1 MTVVEELRQN
11 PEQGAKRLESEY
23 RAGLMT
29 LALRFCHD
37 EGDAEELVNRTFAAV
52 VAGIDDYLEQS
63 AFFGWMCQILSNLHG
78 MDQRRKSRCVEETDS
93 EAVANAED
101 VESPARLFQEVDA
114 SLLRDAIATLPEVIR
129 KTLLLHYFM
138 EIPVREVARVL
149 TVPSGTVMW
158 RLHYARMLLGAKLG
172 VVAKKP
178 GAKALLIALAL
189 CALTALGAAVARV
202 ATTPS
207 PSQSDVPAA
216 PSPSDDQA
224 DSGVGEGASPSI
236 ATAYLSSTFD
246 DFSLFHQSFALSAL
260 SDNAPPTP
268 QENAMLTPKATSA
281 LLASA
286 SLALASTPSPD
297 TIAYWP
303 FGNSGFADVSGNGHD
318 LASTTV
324 TESDAGYITLN
335 GTSQFLTTASALDL
349 SGETAVTFECWTKMT
364 AENKDFPL
372 LMSSANPTAGTG
384 GFVLYYGKSLHIFQA
399 QYRMAESGSSV
410 WQMEK
415 STAANQLQD
424 DSWHHVAYVVDR
436 SKTGWG
442 SARLYVDGVEQTNNY
457 GKDGSVPAFF
467 NDYFMIGGGAN
478 YASGNNFYTGC
489 IDDVRIS
496 RGALTPDQFLKF
508 PSVGKAMRADDG
520 SLPVIAHWPFGGK
533 GGRDAS
539 GNGFD
544 LVMSNVLFKAGTPYT
559 SWSTRTEKF
568 ACSPNQTIP
577 FSAFSNTGLTIEMF
591 VMAQSSSTNMAM
603 ILESSKSYWS
613 YKGSFRISYDANP
626 DGYRTISTTFH
637 INSDKSAGSATS
649 EATFG
654 NLGDNKWRHIA
665 IVYDPSKT
673 GAGIVTLYV
682 DGVPGTCS
690 AANANQGAFALGDL
704 PLYFFRRA
712 NSQIGDERT
721 ALPFYGSIDDVR
733 ITGCA
738 LTPDQFLPARSV
750 GSTVALYRF
759 DRETLEDQTGNGN
772 DLVHMHT
779 ESTVADPVFGD
790 AGFPDS
796 GTGLVLSGTEDK
808 SGNIGTRDW
817 VKTAASIDFSE
828 TKAFTIEFDFNSND
842 PISETVIP
850 SGKTDKPVYV
860 VAASTQV
867 ATRGGFVVYSPG
879 ASLQGQFRTNT
890 GSGWLKYYAQIF
902 GDMKDGYRRGRYSV
916 NGKNSGHVY
925 FNLVVDGVANSQSSS
940 SDYGSFGSHVIGF
953 GHCPSYYADATTPY
967 YMKGKLLR
975 AAISDIALDPADYVL
990 DNLVLDTP
998 KATLAYWNF
1007 KSGAG
1012 LASDGVS
1019 RRRGALNFD
1028 GASSASTTN
1037 LTLSALTQATIECF
1051 VCFGETPSSGAVF
1064 SLGSGAGSFSVAAD
1078 ATAGTLSGSFIPY
1091 DHLAASNGGTAA
1103 LAPLAGKKTWHH
1115 VALVIDRTN
1124 PGADAVRFYVD
1135 YERAT
1140 PAGRAWD
1147 AAAAMLDGA
1156 IVIGEGF
1163 TGRIDDLRV
1172 SAGALEPNEFLQPGA
1187 RTETPDAFTIIIR

>member
-1 MTVVEELRQN
+1 MMDIVEELRRDR
-11 PEQGAKRLESEY
+11 ESGAKRLVCEY
-23 RAGLMT
+23 KAGLMSI
-29 LALRFCHD
+29 ARRFFTN
-37 EGDAEELVNRTFAAV
+37 ESDAEELVNATFAKAV
-52 VAGIDDYLEQS
+52 DNIDGYLEKS
-63 AFFGWMCQILSNLHG
+63 AFFAWLCQILNNEFRNSVK
-78 MDQRRKSRCVEETDS
+78 RKSNRNEICPGDVPEPEDENARDEIYENLDATLLRTAIAELNPEQREVIVLRYFEDLPIEKIAKFLTLPAGTVRSRLFYARKALAARLGAGVKKAVRKPGGKALLLALALAALTAAGAASSLAVVRLLSPHRAAQEQQAANSKDAAAQDRTGGTEGAEGTGDASAADAAPDPPVPSLFETDS
-93 EAVANAED
+93 HAIQTPQTETTMNTTK
-101 VESPARLFQEVDA
+101 
-114 SLLRDAIATLPEVIR
+114 LLAGPLA
-129 KTLLLHYFM
+129 
-138 EIPVREVARVL
+138 
-149 TVPSGTVMW
+149 
-158 RLHYARMLLGAKLG
+158 
-172 VVAKKP
+172 
-178 GAKALLIALAL
+178 ALAL
-189 CALTALGAAVARV
+189 AAPTANLAD
-202 ATTPS
+202 TPS
-207 PSQSDVPAA
+207 S
-216 PSPSDDQA
+216 
-224 DSGVGEGASPSI
+224 
-236 ATAYLSSTFD
+236 
-246 DFSLFHQSFALSAL
+246 
-260 SDNAPPTP
+260 
-268 QENAMLTPKATSA
+268 
-281 LLASA
+281 
-286 SLALASTPSPD
+286 D

-303 FGNSGFADVSGNGHD
+303 FGENGFSDVSGNGHD

-324 TESDAGYITLN
+324 TESDAGYITLD

-349 SGETAVTFECWTKMT
+349 SDETAVTFECWTRSTGKKSNYGVLFST
-364 AENKDFPL
+364 PAP
-372 LMSSANPTAGTG
+372 AGTSAG
-384 GFVLYYGKSLHIFQA
+384 SFVLYYTGRLQSQFGMGTGWQTD
-399 QYRMAESGSSV
+399 YTESQSA
-410 WQMEK
+410 M
-415 STAANQLQD
+415 D
-424 DSWHHVAYVVDR
+424 DGAWHHVAYVID
-436 SKTGWG
+436 SSQTGEN
-442 SARLYVDGVEQTNNY
+442 ATRLYLDGVQMKNAGGQT
-457 GKDGSVPAFF
+457 GAVPALLSGVLH
-467 NDYFMIGGGAN
+467 IGGGSG
-478 YASGNNFYTGC
+478 YVQGNNFFTGY

-559 SWSTRTEKF
+559 SWSTQTGKF

-738 LTPDQFLPARSV
+738 LTPDQFLSSRSAA
-750 GSTVALYRF
+750 SAVALYRF
-759 DRETLEDQTGNGN
+759 DRETIADQSGNGN
-772 DLVHMHT
+772 DLVLKNGIET
-779 ESTVADPVFGD
+779 GEGTPTFGD
-790 AGFPDS
+790 NGSPAS
-796 GTGLVLSGTEDK
+796 GTGLVLTGKNGGKEWA
-808 SGNIGTRDW
+808 R
-817 VKTAASIDFSE
+817 TANDIDFSG
-828 TKAFTIEFDFNSND
+828 TKSMTIEVDYVCPN
-842 PISETVIP
+842 P
-850 SGKTDKPVYV
+850 KTEDSSSVYV
-860 VAASTQV
+860 FAASTN
-867 ATRGGFVVYSPG
+867 ATSRGGFVMYRS
-879 ASLQGQFRTNT
+879 QNTFNGQFRQGAN
-890 GSGWLKYYAQIF
+890 GWLSAKGGAL
-902 GDMKDGYRRGRYSV
+902 GTATASGYRRGRYVV
-916 NGKNSGHVY
+916 NANNTAGNNKVY
-925 FNLVVDGVANSQSSS
+925 FTLTVDGTAYTETQSDTFDSLGKLGLS
-940 SDYGSFGSHVIGF
+940 F
-953 GHCPSYYADATTPY
+953 GHCPVYYGGTSSEPC

-975 AAISDIALDPADYVL
+975 VAVSDIALDTADYVL

-998 KATLAYWNF
+998 KATLAYWSF
-1007 KSGAG
+1007 AGDAG
-1012 LASDGVS
+1012 LTTTGAP
-1019 RRRGALNFD
+1019 RRNGALDLD
-1028 GASSASTTN
+1028 GSSPVTTTN

-1051 VCFGETPSSGAVF
+1051 VTFGATPSSGTLF
-1064 SLGSGAGSFSVAAD
+1064 SMGSGAGSFSVAAD

-1091 DHLAASNGGTAA
+1091 DHLAAANGGATA
-1103 LAPLAGKKTWHH
+1103 LAPLAGKKVWHH
-1115 VALVIDRTN
+1115 VALVIDRTK

-1135 YERAT
+1135 YGRTT

-1147 AAAAMLDGA
+1147 AAATLLDGA

>member
-1 MTVVEELRQN
+1 MTCN
-11 PEQGAKRLESEY
+11 
-23 RAGLMT
+23 
-29 LALRFCHD
+29 
-37 EGDAEELVNRTFAAV
+37 
-52 VAGIDDYLEQS
+52 
-63 AFFGWMCQILSNLHG
+63 
-78 MDQRRKSRCVEETDS
+78 
-93 EAVANAED
+93 
-101 VESPARLFQEVDA
+101 
-114 SLLRDAIATLPEVIR
+114 VI
-129 KTLLLHYFM
+129 
-138 EIPVREVARVL
+138 
-149 TVPSGTVMW
+149 
-158 RLHYARMLLGAKLG
+158 
-172 VVAKKP
+172 
-178 GAKALLIALAL
+178 
-189 CALTALGAAVARV
+189 GAA
-202 ATTPS
+202 
-207 PSQSDVPAA
+207 
-216 PSPSDDQA
+216 
-224 DSGVGEGASPSI
+224 
-236 ATAYLSSTFD
+236 
-246 DFSLFHQSFALSAL
+246 ALSAL
-260 SDNAPPTP
+260 LVSAANADT
-268 QENAMLTPKATSA
+268 A
-281 LLASA
+281 
-286 SLALASTPSPD
+286 

-303 FGNSGFADVSGNGHD
+303 FGENGFSDVSGNGHG
-318 LASTTV
+318 LTSTTV
-324 TESDAGYITLN
+324 TESDAGYITLD

-467 NDYFMIGGGAN
+467 NDNFMIGGGAD
-478 YASGNNFYTGC
+478 YALGNNFYTGC

-508 PSVGKAMRADDG
+508 RTVCKAMNADDG

-559 SWSTRTEKF
+559 VWSTRTEKF

-738 LTPDQFLPARSV
+738 LTPDQFLSSRSAA
-750 GSTVALYRF
+750 SAVALYRF
-759 DRETLEDQTGNGN
+759 DRETIADQSGNGN
-772 DLVHMHT
+772 DLVLKNGIET
-779 ESTVADPVFGD
+779 GEGTPTFGD
-790 AGFPDS
+790 NGSPAS
-796 GTGLVLSGTEDK
+796 GTGLVLTGKNGGKEWA
-808 SGNIGTRDW
+808 R
-817 VKTAASIDFSE
+817 TASDIDFSG
-828 TKAFTIEFDFNSND
+828 TKSMTIEVDYVCPN
-842 PISETVIP
+842 P
-850 SGKTDKPVYV
+850 KTEDSSSVYV
-860 VAASTQV
+860 FAASTN
-867 ATRGGFVVYSPG
+867 ATSRGGFVMYRS
-879 ASLQGQFRTNT
+879 QNTFNGQFRKNA
-890 GSGWLKYYAQIF
+890 SGWLSAKGGAL
-902 GDMKDGYRRGRYSV
+902 GTATASGYRRGRYVV
-916 NGKNSGHVY
+916 NANNTAGNNKVY
-925 FNLVVDGVANSQSSS
+925 FTLTVDGTAYSETQSDTFDSLGKLGLS
-940 SDYGSFGSHVIGF
+940 F
-953 GHCPSYYADATTPY
+953 GHCPVYYGGTSSEPC

-975 AAISDIALDPADYVL
+975 VAVSDIALDTADYVL

-998 KATLAYWNF
+998 KSTLAYWNF
-1007 KSGAG
+1007 KGGAG
-1012 LASDGVS
+1012 LESDGVN
-1019 RRRGALNFD
+1019 RRRGALNLD
-1028 GASSASTTN
+1028 GTSSATTTN

-1135 YERAT
+1135 YERT
-1140 PAGRAWD
+1140 MPAGRAWD
-1147 AAAAMLDGA
+1147 ASARLLDGSIA
-1156 IVIGEGF
+1156 VGDGF
-1163 TGRIDDLRV
+1163 TGMIDDLRV
-1172 SAGALEPNEFLQPGA
+1172 SAGALDSEEFLKPED
-1187 RTETPDAFTIIIR
+1187 RTEVIDGMVLVIR

>member
-1 MTVVEELRQN
+1 MDIVEELRTN
-11 PEQGAKRLESEY
+11 RENGARRLEAEY
-23 RAGLMT
+23 KAGLMA
-29 LALRFCHD
+29 LARRFFENEC
-37 EGDAEELVNRTFAAV
+37 DAEELVNGTFARV
-52 VAGIDDYLEQS
+52 VEHIDDYVEQS
-63 AFFGWMCQILSNLHG
+63 AFFGWMCQILMSEISR
-78 MDQRRKSRCVEETDS
+78 QTRRKSNRMEVFPGEMPDVADPNAQDAIFRSLDHSLVRSAIEELPKSD
-93 EAVANAED
+93 
-101 VESPARLFQEVDA
+101 REVL
-114 SLLRDAIATLPEVIR
+114 LLR
-129 KTLLLHYFM
+129 YFM
-138 EIPVREVARVL
+138 DIPVVKMAKILSQPV
-149 TVPSGTVMW
+149 GTVHS
-158 RLHYARMLLGAKLG
+158 RLHYARKALAAKLG
-172 VVAKKP
+172 AAAKKP
-178 GAKALLIALAL
+178 GGKALLLALAL
-189 CALTALGAAVARV
+189 CGLTALGAAVALVGDAAFSRV
-202 ATTPS
+202 RRDEQT
-207 PSQSDVPAA
+207 QDVAGQGGGDLQIAVYNSGGGP
-216 PSPSDDQA
+216 
-224 DSGVGEGASPSI
+224 DSASP
-236 ATAYLSSTFD
+236 APTFD
-246 DFSLFHQSFALSAL
+246 FGRPTFDQPPQQETTM
-260 SDNAPPTP
+260 NAT
-268 QENAMLTPKATSA
+268 K
-281 LLASA
+281 LLAGPLA
-286 SLALASTPSPD
+286 ALALAAPTANLADTPSSN

-303 FGNSGFADVSGNGHD
+303 FGENGFSDVSGNGHD

-436 SKTGWG
+436 SKTDWG

-508 PSVGKAMRADDG
+508 RTVCKAMNADDG

-559 SWSTRTEKF
+559 SWSTRTGKF

-738 LTPDQFLPARSV
+738 LTPDQFLSSRSAA
-750 GSTVALYRF
+750 SAVALYRF
-759 DRETLEDQTGNGN
+759 DRETIADQSGNGN
-772 DLVHMHT
+772 DLVLKNGIET
-779 ESTVADPVFGD
+779 GEGTPTFGD
-790 AGFPDS
+790 NGSPAS
-796 GTGLVLSGTEDK
+796 GTGLVLTGKNGGKEWA
-808 SGNIGTRDW
+808 R
-817 VKTAASIDFSE
+817 TANDIDFSG
-828 TKAFTIEFDFNSND
+828 TKSMTIEVDYVCPNPKTEDNS
-842 PISETVIP
+842 S
-850 SGKTDKPVYV
+850 VYV
-860 VAASTQV
+860 FAASTN
-867 ATRGGFVVYSPG
+867 ATSRGGFVMYRS
-879 ASLQGQFRTNT
+879 QNTFNGQFRK
-890 GSGWLKYYAQIF
+890 GASGWLSAKGGAL
-902 GDMKDGYRRGRYSV
+902 GTATASGYRRGRYVV
-916 NGKNSGHVY
+916 NANNTAGNNKVY
-925 FNLVVDGVANSQSSS
+925 FTLTVDGTAYTETQSDTFDSLGKLGLS
-940 SDYGSFGSHVIGF
+940 F
-953 GHCPSYYADATTPY
+953 GHCPVYYGGTSSEPC

-975 AAISDIALDPADYVL
+975 VAVSDIALDTADYVL

-998 KATLAYWNF
+998 KATLAYWSF
-1007 KSGAG
+1007 AGDAG
-1012 LASDGVS
+1012 LTTTGAP
-1019 RRRGALNFD
+1019 RRNGALALD
-1028 GASSASTTN
+1028 GSSPVTTTN

-1051 VCFGETPSSGAVF
+1051 VCFGTTPSSGTLFGFGTGV
-1064 SLGSGAGSFSVAAD
+1064 GSFAVAAD

-1091 DHLAASNGGTAA
+1091 DHLAAANGGTAA

-1115 VALVIDRTN
+1115 VALVIDRTK

-1135 YERAT
+1135 YGRTT

-1147 AAAAMLDGA
+1147 AAATLLDGA